1 MLTSKEGRL
10 TTSADMPSQAAT
22 RSELHEGAL
31 QWASAGFY
39 VFPCVVG
46 AKVPA
51 TENGLLDATV
61 DPAQINLWWTQ
72 QPEYNIGVVPAR
84 SGMFVLD
91 VDGPL
96 GAEALARLEGCNQAL
111 PSTLTVQTPRGPGHS
126 HYWFKG
132 DAPTTVAKL
141 GPKLDTRGVAN
152 GRYGYVLVP
161 PSRTPTGNYTYAS
174 ETDDIADGPTWIV
187 TKLRTPQVSAANP
200 DAILDDPSNIT
211 RAVARL
217 KTMPPAIEGQGG
229 DDCTY
234 RTICELRELGL
245 SSGMAFKQTL
255 EHFNPRCD
263 PPWDSEELKT
273 KVANV
278 YEYAQNDPGA
288 YAVAPAATLFAA
300 VAASAPYTEVPHT
313 DEKSMRFYPMDEEE
327 MSTIPTPTWLLPDL
341 IPARSLVLMIGQY
354 ESFKS
359 FLALDLSLTLASGL
373 AGWDCDPREGVPVVY
388 APSEGRHAI
397 ARHRKPAWKLARK
410 IEDQQIPFYMVEDVP
425 WLKFDEDIN
434 AFIKGIQSRK
444 LRPKLVVIDTVAS
457 AMLGLN
463 ENDAHDIGFFIQA
476 AKSIKNAFDCT
487 VLAVHHLGKDKE
499 RGSRGSSALPAG
511 FDTILR
517 VEARQAT
524 RTVTVTVEKQKDAEK
539 RKMPYHFQG
548 DVIGPSLV
556 FSPCAASVIRA
567 LSSQDDTLGHAAVA
581 AALRVLGALS
591 TATAVS
597 TRVLASHMC
606 PQADSDTA
614 DTYDRAV
621 RGFARELNARAK
633 DKLEAF
639 TIGEGR
645 DIRWYIPAQE
655 EPEEQ
660 F

>member
-1 MLTSKEGRL
+1 
-10 TTSADMPSQAAT
+10 MPSQATT
-22 RSELHEGAL
+22 RSDLHEAAL
-31 QWASAGFY
+31 QWAAAGFY
-39 VFPCVVG
+39 VFPCVAG
-46 AKVPA
+46 AKNPA
-51 TENGLLDATV
+51 TDNGLLDATV
-61 DPAQINLWWTQ
+61 EPTQIDLWWFENPQ
-72 QPEYNIGVVPAR
+72 YNIGVVPAR

-96 GAEALARLEGCNQAL
+96 GVEALARLEGCNQAL
-111 PSTLTVQTPRGPGHS
+111 PSTLTVQTPRGPGHT

-132 DAPTTVAKL
+132 DAPSTVSKL
-141 GPKLDTRGVAN
+141 GPKLDTRGVHN
-152 GRYGYVLVP
+152 GKYGYVLVP
-161 PSRTPTGNYTYAS
+161 PSTTPLGDYTYAS
-174 ETDDIADGPTWIV
+174 DTDDIADGPLWIAA
-187 TKLRTPQVSAANP
+187 KLRKSQATASNT
-200 DAILDDPSNIT
+200 DAPIDAPTNIA
-211 RAVARL
+211 RAVAHL
-217 KTMPPAIEGQGG
+217 NNLPPALLGHGADAKTIEAAYVMR
-229 DDCTY
+229 D
-234 RTICELRELGL
+234 LGL
-245 SSGMAFKQTL
+245 SPAMSLAVMKDHYKCSPQEEPRYGLFL
-255 EHFNPRCD
+255 ER
-263 PPWDSEELKT
+263 
-273 KVANV
+273 KVANAF
-278 YEYAQNDPGA
+278 EYAQNDPGA
-288 YAVAPAATLFAA
+288 FAVAPAATLFAA

-313 DEKSMRFYPMDEEE
+313 DEKESTRFYPMDEEE
-327 MSTIPTPTWLLPDL
+327 MASIPTPTWLLHDL
-341 IPARSLVLMIGQY
+341 LPSRSLVLMIGQY

-359 FLALDLSLTLASGL
+359 FLALDLCLTLASGL

-410 IEDQQIPFYMVEDVP
+410 IEDQKIPFYMVEDVP

-434 AFIKGIQSRK
+434 AFIKGIQARNLK
-444 LRPKLVVIDTVAS
+444 PKLVVIDTVAS

-487 VLAVHHLGKDKE
+487 VLAVHHLGKDKDK
-499 RGSRGSSALPAG
+499 GSRGSSALPAG

-517 VEARQAT
+517 VEARGAT

-556 FSPCAASVIRA
+556 FSPVSAATMRA
-567 LSSQDDTLGHAAVA
+567 MSSQDDTLGHAAVA
-581 AALRVLGALS
+581 GALRALGALS
-591 TATAVS
+591 SATAVS
-597 TRVLASHMC
+597 TRVLASHLC